1 MAYYRRLRDLR
12 EDADMTQRQVAD
24 YLGTTTQ
31 YYGKYEQGLCEL
43 PLERAAALA
52 ELFSVSLD
60 YLSGRTDDKGG
71 IGPREGGQ
79 DRLFAEYGMSRRFAE
94 GYSCLSEKS
103 RLIVSSLVEVLSEEK
118 K

>member
-52 ELFSVSLD
+52 ELFNVSLD
-60 YLSGRTDDKGG
+60 YLSGRTNNKGG
-71 IGPREGGQ
+71 IGAAPKSARESGSFGINEQ
-79 DRLFAEYGMSRRFAE
+79 LAQNF
-94 GYSCLSEKS
+94 SCLSAKS
-103 RLIVSSLVEVLSEEK
+103 KLVVSNLIEVLSEEK